1 MKYNTQVPQIF
12 LLTNTGDNKMVV
24 VEKDDVRELILV
36 RGLPGSGKT
45 RLASIIASFSIPGE
59 HTDRKRLLKA
69 EESISIKYETNKCP
83 TSISTFATD
92 DFFMVDNGVKKEYK
106 FDPTKLHDYHVR
118 NQNAVE
124 NQMQNA
130 IEAGA
135 YFNKPVNDL
144 IIVHNTFT
152 QSWEMEAYYELAD
165 TYGYT
170 VTSVV
175 VENNHSNKSIHNVPD
190 ENVSKMKDR
199 FEIML

>member
-45 RLASIIASFSIPGE
+45 RLASIIASLSIPE
-59 HTDRKRLLKA
+59 CP
-69 EESISIKYETNKCP
+69 ISVN
-83 TSISTFATD
+83 TFATD
-92 DFFMVDNGVKKEYK
+92 DFFIVDDGVKKEYK
-106 FDPTKLHDYHVR
+106 FDPTKLHDYHIR

-124 NQMQNA
+124 KQMQDA
-130 IEAGA
+130 IESGA
-135 YFNKPVNDL
+135 HFNLPVNDL

-190 ENVSKMKDR
+190 ESISKMRDR

>member
-1 MKYNTQVPQIF
+1 
-12 LLTNTGDNKMVV
+12 MVLV
-24 VEKDDVRELILV
+24 GKDDVRELILI

-45 RLASIIASFSIPGE
+45 RLASIIASLSIPGG
-59 HTDRKRLLKA
+59 HTVKA
-69 EESISIKYETNKCP
+69 EESISIKYENNKCP

-92 DFFMVDNGVKKEYK
+92 DFFMTNGEYK
-106 FDPTKLHDYHVR
+106 FNQGKLSDYHIR

-124 NQMQNA
+124 KQMQDA
-130 IEAGA
+130 IESGE
-135 YFNKPVNDL
+135 YLNKPIKDI

-170 VTSVV
+170 VTSII
-175 VENNHSNKSIHNVPD
+175 VENNHGGKSVHNVPYD
-190 ENVSKMKDR
+190 SIVHMKDR

>member
-45 RLASIIASFSIPGE
+45 RLASIIASLSIPE
-59 HTDRKRLLKA
+59 CP
-69 EESISIKYETNKCP
+69 ISV
-83 TSISTFATD
+83 STFATD
-92 DFFMVDNGVKKEYK
+92 DFFMANGEYK
-106 FDPTKLHDYHVR
+106 FNQGKLSDYHIR

-124 NQMQNA
+124 KQMQDA
-130 IEAGA
+130 IESGA
-135 YFNKPVNDL
+135 HFNLPVNDL

-152 QSWEMEAYYELAD
+152 QDWEMEAYYELAD

-170 VTSVV
+170 VTSII
-175 VENNHSNKSIHNVPD
+175 VENHHNGKSIHNVPYD
-190 ENVSKMKDR
+190 SIVHMKDR
-199 FEIML
+199 FEITL

>member
-1 MKYNTQVPQIF
+1 
-12 LLTNTGDNKMVV
+12 MVV

-45 RLASIIASFSIPGE
+45 RLASIIASLSIPE
-59 HTDRKRLLKA
+59 CP
-69 EESISIKYETNKCP
+69 ISV
-83 TSISTFATD
+83 STFATD
-92 DFFMVDNGVKKEYK
+92 DFFMANGEYK
-106 FDPTKLHDYHVR
+106 FNQGKLSDYHIK

-124 NQMQNA
+124 KQMQSA
-130 IEAGA
+130 IEGGA
-135 YFNKPVNDL
+135 YYDLPVNDL

-152 QSWEMEAYYELAD
+152 QSWEKETYYELAD

-190 ENVSKMKDR
+190 ENISKMRDR

>member
-45 RLASIIASFSIPGE
+45 RLASIIASLSIPE
-59 HTDRKRLLKA
+59 CP
-69 EESISIKYETNKCP
+69 ISV
-83 TSISTFATD
+83 STFATD
-92 DFFMVDNGVKKEYK
+92 DFFMANGEYK
-106 FDPTKLHDYHVR
+106 FNQGKLSDYHIK

-124 NQMQNA
+124 KQMQDA
-130 IEAGA
+130 IESGA
-135 YFNKPVNDL
+135 HFNLPVNDL

-152 QSWEMEAYYELAD
+152 QDWEMEAYYELAD

-170 VTSVV
+170 VTSII
-175 VENNHSNKSIHNVPD
+175 VENHHNGKSIHNVPYD
-190 ENVSKMKDR
+190 SIVHMKDR
-199 FEIML
+199 FEITL

>member
-45 RLASIIASFSIPGE
+45 RLASIIASLSIPE
-59 HTDRKRLLKA
+59 CP
-69 EESISIKYETNKCP
+69 ISV
-83 TSISTFATD
+83 STFATD
-92 DFFMVDNGVKKEYK
+92 DFFMANGEYK
-106 FDPTKLHDYHVR
+106 FNQGKLSDYHIR

-124 NQMQNA
+124 KQMQDA
-130 IEAGA
+130 IETGA
-135 YFNKPVNDL
+135 YYDLPVNDL

-152 QSWEMEAYYELAD
+152 QDWEMEAYYELAD

-170 VTSVV
+170 VTSII
-175 VENNHSNKSIHNVPD
+175 VENHHNGKSIHNVPYD
-190 ENVSKMKDR
+190 SIVHMKDR
-199 FEIML
+199 FEITL